1 VSGRVTADNGRGSPL
16 CTLNRMDDGLGT
28 IIPGIM
34 KLFA

>member
-1 VSGRVTADNGRGSPL
+1 MTADNGRGSPFCIL
-16 CTLNRMDDGLGT
+16 DRMDDSLGT